1 MKTRLNFFVLSALAL
16 SLGMAIVAVSVSKAS
31 AQQAELQPTKATEPS
46 FAPILNP
53 QEELSN
59 SEEVVVPGQNS
70 DYFLAYPGILPD
82 HPFYWLKMIRDRLL
96 LILSTSSNQ
105 KTEKLLLYADK
116 RLGAGKTLIIEKN
129 KTQLGITTITK
140 GEKYLEKAVWE
151 WNKTKD
157 QELKEQLLGAVNKHQ
172 EVLGEVEIKTKGFED
187 LFKQMNDKLSEFGNL
202 LE

>member
-16 SLGMAIVAVSVSKAS
+16 SLGMAIVAVSVSKAC
-31 AQQAELQPTKATEPS
+31 AQQPGAEVVEESLE
-46 FAPILNP
+46 PILNP